1 MTNGQRTV
9 TTMLAVVAVMLGL
22 NLIVRGSPPAL
33 AGGQTA
39 AGPVQPVPVALAM
52 TPQFSSQ
59 GQPTNT
65 FSIVRLWN
73 DGAVDLTR
81 VGIGTSCTS
90 PLNFCSG
97 PDQVIPGSCM
107 ADVDRDGDVAVP
119 DLLTLLAAWG
129 PCQ

>member
-9 TTMLAVVAVMLGL
+9 TTMLAVVAVLLSL
-22 NLIVRGSPPAL
+22 NLIVRGSPPAV
-33 AGGQTA
+33 AQIA
-39 AGPVQPVPVALAM
+39 SGPVQPVPVALAV
-52 TPQFSSQ
+52 TPQFDINGEAQ
-59 GQPTNT
+59 NT
-65 FSIVRLWN
+65 FSVLRLWN

-107 ADVDRDGDVAVP
+107 ADVDRDGNVAVS
-119 DLLTLLAAWG
+119 DLLTMLAAWG